1 MVEGNILVIDDEL
14 VICEFLRDLLEDRGW
29 TVNFALS
36 GQEGIKAFQ
45 AGGCDVVICD
55 LKISDMDGIDVIHE
69 IKRVDPDSVVIIITG
84 YPSFET
90 VQASLRE
97 GAYDYITKPVNIN
110 EISFVIKRAVAFRD
124 LTLTNRKLT
133 KELEQQ
139 NIKLEKKVKERTEEL
154 SILYSVGLDIL
165 STLKLDEV
173 LQIIV
178 DRVCAVLELE
188 ICSVLLVDK
197 EPGSLKIR
205 FVRGLENEI
214 KNTKIKFGEP
224 ISGWV
229 AEHKEP
235 VLVADIETDLRFRK
249 RNQEK
254 YYTHSFISVPL
265 VIRGEVIGV
274 INVNNKRSRL
284 PFTENDFRF
293 IRGIANEAAIAVENA
308 QLYASLEDTYLRTV
322 MALASA
328 IDAKDHYTKT
338 HSEHVTKFAT
348 AMAREMGLCEKEIKE
363 IEQACQ
369 LHDLGKIGIQDSIL
383 TKPGQLTA
391 EEWDEMKLHSL
402 KSVEILK
409 PLSFLG
415 GVIKLVEQHHERYDG
430 KGYPFG
436 IKGEN
441 IKVGARIIAVADS
454 FDAMTTDRTYRRAF
468 TDEEAI
474 KELKNCSGTQ
484 FDPKVV
490 EAFLKVLEK
499 TDMLNTLHQA

>member
-383 TKPGQLTA
+383 NKPGQLTP
-391 EEWDEMKLHSL
+391 EEWDEIKLHSL
-402 KSVEILK
+402 KSAEILR

-415 GVIKLVEQHHERYDG
+415 GVIELVEQHHERYDG

-454 FDAMTTDRTYRRAF
+454 FDAMTTDRPYRRAF